1 MADKDLTEKTLEAYG
16 DVFADIV
23 NGLLFQGEQI
33 LLEQS
38 LTDAQ
43 PFSMYK
49 TDGKLHEQDRDVA
62 KYWMSQNGEM
72 INVRLAFLG
81 IENQTQYDKDMPL
94 RVIGYDGA
102 AYRGEIGQED
112 RYPVVTLVLYF
123 GEKSW
128 SGPRCLSD
136 LVNVPEELNPYFN
149 DYRLNIAE
157 VALLEEEQL
166 AWFHSDFYM
175 VAEYF
180 VKKRIYGKSYQ
191 PSSQHIKH
199 VDEFLKLMA
208 VLTKDSNWTSLPE
221 EIKERKGGVSM
232 CDVLEYR
239 EEKGIEKGIE
249 KGKDQLSLKAEELK
263 KAGKSAEEIL
273 STLFPKLNYSKE

>member
-1 MADKDLTEKTLEAYG
+1 MGELDITEKLFADYE
-16 DVFADIV
+16 DVFADIM
-23 NGLLFQGEQI
+23 NGFLFKGNPIIKPEDLARNGVISQ
-33 LLEQS
+33 
-38 LTDAQ
+38 
-43 PFSMYK
+43 YK
-49 TDGKLHEQDRDVA
+49 AEDSKIHEEERDVC
-62 KYWMSQNGEM
+62 KNWTKKG
-72 INVRLAFLG
+72 IRLAIYGL
-81 IENQTQYDKDMPL
+81 ENQTNVCNEMAA

-102 AYRGEIGQED
+102 SYRSQLLAKEKEQQIV
-112 RYPVVTLVLYF
+112 PVVTLVLYF

-166 AWFHSDFYM
+166 SWFHSDFYM

-239 EEKGIEKGIE
+239 EEKGIEKG
-249 KGKDQLSLKAEELK
+249 KDQLSLKAEELK

>member
-1 MADKDLTEKTLEAYG
+1 MGELDITEKLFADYE
-16 DVFADIV
+16 DVFADIM
-23 NGLLFQGEQI
+23 NGFLFKGNPIIKPEDLARNGVISQ
-33 LLEQS
+33 
-38 LTDAQ
+38 
-43 PFSMYK
+43 YK
-49 TDGKLHEQDRDVA
+49 AEDSKIHEEERDVC
-62 KYWMSQNGEM
+62 KNWTKKG
-72 INVRLAFLG
+72 IRLAIYGL
-81 IENQTQYDKDMPL
+81 ENQTNVCNEMAA

-102 AYRGEIGQED
+102 SYRSQLLAKEKEQQIV
-112 RYPVVTLVLYF
+112 PVVTLVLYF

-166 AWFHSDFYM
+166 SWFHSDFYM